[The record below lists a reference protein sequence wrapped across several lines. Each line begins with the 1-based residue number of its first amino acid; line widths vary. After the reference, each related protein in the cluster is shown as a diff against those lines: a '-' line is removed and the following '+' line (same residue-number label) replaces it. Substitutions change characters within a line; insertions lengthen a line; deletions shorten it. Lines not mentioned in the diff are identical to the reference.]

1 MQRSLYLPE
10 RLYRKMIAHCLEE
23 KPLEACGLL
32 LGAADRAEKGYAVDN
47 ELRSP
52 VLYRVDQAQMLT
64 VLTEAEQARQNLV
77 AIYHSHVKTAPVPSE
92 TDIKIAYWPEA
103 YYLIVSLALR
113 EPRVAAYRI
122 IDGQV
127 TEHPLVILPEPGGEW
142 CDLRRVARSE
152 GEA

>member
-1 MQRSLYLPE
+1 
-10 RLYRKMIAHCLEE
+10 MIAHCLEE

-32 LGAADRAEKGYAVDN
+32 VGAADRAERGYAVDN

-52 VLYRVDQAQMLT
+52 VLYRVDREQMLT
-64 VLTEAEQARQNLV
+64 VLTETEQARQNLV
-77 AIYHSHVKTAPVPSE
+77 AIYHSHVKTAPIPSE

-103 YYLIVSLALR
+103 FYLIVSLALR
-113 EPRVAAYRI
+113 EPEVRAYRI
-122 IDGQV
+122 VDGQV

-142 CDLRRVARSE
+142 RDLRRVAQRE